1 MKVESRDRP
10 RTQDRG
16 RGRGAAVLAQFVG
29 DPAAKSGTIE
39 NLGKEKHC
47 RHLDFVLDEQKIYW
61 CESVRLKELQLGRLK
76 MIIPT
81 IMFLP
86 VTIKKYCAT
95 TLLGQIQLYKTNVRK
110 PQDNRSCNCRG
121 VPV

>member
-16 RGRGAAVLAQFVG
+16 RGRRAAILAQFVG
-29 DPAAKSGTIE
+29 DPATKSGTIE
-39 NLGKEKHC
+39 NLGKEKNC
-47 RHLDFVLDEQKIYW
+47 RHLDFILDEQKIYW
-61 CESVRLKELQLGRLK
+61 RESVCLKELQLGRLE

-86 VTIKKYCAT
+86 VAINEYCST
-95 TLLGQIQLYKTNVRK
+95 TLLGQIQLFKTNVRK
-110 PQDNRSCNCRG
+110 PQDNRSCNCRD
-121 VPV
+121 VPA